1 MGGLGEDAFSLS
13 SLSSSSPSSSSP
25 LRAVIPYVES
35 SSYSISHRLVLSSD
49 RRRRRHRVPCNSP
62 APLPSRHSR
71 SQPRSSTPINGNP
84 KSFVIARD
92 LPLFGVGCVSGSDV
106 NVVDVVDEES
116 DDTRGTTPGVPVL
129 VREQKEE
136 RREHRSK
143 RRRWRRWWGRT
154 R

>member
-49 RRRRRHRVPCNSP
+49 RRRRRHRGPCNFP
-62 APLPSRHSR
+62 ASLPSRHSR
-71 SQPRSSTPINGNP
+71 SQKPRSSTPVNGNP
-84 KSFVIARD
+84 KRFVIARHF
-92 LPLFGVGCVSGSDV
+92 PLFGVGCVSGSDV
-106 NVVDVVDEES
+106 NVVDEES
-116 DDTRGTTPGVPVL
+116 DDIRETTPGLPVL

-143 RRRWRRWWGRT
+143 KRRWRRWWGRT